1 MSSIKLSP
9 NPRSASQ
16 SSFVQS
22 STRRLRR
29 FALRIASLS
38 VCLAAGIVVAQ
49 VPGPVNLKGSG
60 GNTVNQVV
68 VPAIGTGGTISTQGA
83 YTVHVFN
90 SSANFV
96 PPVGLSTVDV
106 LVVGGGGGGG
116 GTYGGGGGAGGL
128 RTVTGFAIGAGTIAV
143 TVGGG
148 GAGGDGV
155 TSTNDEDGD
164 GTNGGNSQFDSIIA
178 IGGGYGQGGAQND
191 NNQPGGS
198 GGSGGGGGGIT
209 TGGSNVGGNGTAGQG
224 SNGGTGN
231 SNSDAN
237 NRSGGGGGG
246 AGSAGA
252 IGTNGSGGSGGA
264 GQNFSAQIGTS
275 LGVSGWFAGGGG
287 GGKRSNGGTGGA
299 GGQGG
304 GGAGGGP
311 GAAGSPGVSNTGG
324 GGGASS
330 NGIAGAAGGSGV
342 VIVRY
347 IAPSTTYV
355 VHRFTSSGT
364 FTPPSGV
371 SNVEVLVVGGGGGGG
386 AALGFSTAGAGGGG
400 AGGLV
405 HRGSFAVAGAVAV
418 GVGNG
423 GTAATSGNTS
433 GNNGVNSTF
442 GTLVALGGGGGI
454 GGNGSGNS
462 GGSGGGSRGASGGV
476 ATQPGSGSGGF
487 GFRGG
492 DSGGAPGGAAGTG
505 GGGAGAAGQNLAGAG
520 TEAGGTGGVGLAY
533 NITGTS
539 LFYAGGGGGGA
550 SQNSGAV
557 GAGGTGGGGAGG
569 RDNTAPTVGTANT
582 GGGGGGG
589 NNSRAG
595 ANGGSGVV
603 IVRYVAPTVT
613 ITTQP
618 SSSAVSGAA
627 FAQPAIVRLLDG
639 AGNPVVGASITAS
652 IGSGAGT
659 LGGTLTR
666 VTAADGRATFTDL
679 QITGAVGDRRIRF
692 TPAGT
697 ADYVESNTVAIIS
710 YHLEISHIATMGVC
724 ASSTPVTISVVD
736 SNSNPVPNFAGVV
749 TITNSLG
756 LGNYTLNTGTPARFD
771 NLASNDGI
779 AEYEFA
785 VADAGSVT
793 LNFTAPS
800 IGTYTFNATSG
811 STGTENYAGG
821 LVVSA
826 CSFRI
831 SHDTAGNVCTADAIT
846 IGVYANGALVTTYAG
861 NVNLSTAGL
870 TGGNWLKSS
879 TASDAL
885 GTLNNGA
892 ANDGAAT
899 YSFLAGDGGEI
910 ALNFQDNTAE
920 TVNFNVTASGVSA
933 PGGIYDANFV
943 VSKCTFR
950 VTHSEEMDVC
960 TPEAVTITLVDSAG
974 SPVTGYTGTI
984 NLSTSTGRG
993 TWAKTSTPA
1002 DAEGTITDP
1011 ISGDGGATYQ
1021 FVTSDLGT
1029 ITLRFT
1035 HPGADGVVNINI
1047 TDGATTDPQ
1056 NSANTYDKS
1065 IAVGLCKIEISHSQS
1080 STACEIEAVTF
1091 TIRNSEGGLAE
1102 DYEGTLAIGTSTL
1115 HGNWLVNTGAGV
1127 LTESAGDDNGIA
1139 SYAFGAAD
1147 DGVVILDFSNPHAEL
1162 VNFDATDNA
1171 IIVDAINDP
1180 DLTVSSCLPAVTATV
1195 CNVGNNSASIGI
1207 PAQSAIASQRGR
1219 MVLLLVSRRFPQS
1232 AGGVPTF
1239 NSAAMTLISQTSSTS
1254 GGDES
1259 ITEMWG
1265 IREADLPVSAGTY
1278 SGVIPNGPEES
1289 AMCLLTVADV
1299 EQTFPVAASPAAT
1312 GPLNTSTGFDPLTT
1326 DITTQANNSL
1336 VVTASSYE
1344 ASYFYPADTASP
1356 GYLSRIFGQSGPIAN
1371 PRPFGE
1377 SDPNNSESRFIGA
1390 AGRLP
1395 AAGITSILDE
1405 LEFGNGFLGT
1415 QIVASFK
1422 PLIAGAP
1429 LASDYVPVLLEQTY
1443 SGNMSYRAIG
1453 ATLRSTY
1460 NEDSPTPLACNFVNF
1475 ATGAAATL
1483 TLPVGATITAAHL
1496 YWGGSGSDDLGQTDI
1511 EVDFGITGSEV
1522 SITADDTYLVDN
1534 TGSNN
1539 VDYFSGYKDVTAIV
1553 SGNGNYTLK
1562 NLTVQN
1568 GSPWNASQACAG
1580 GWGLVVIY
1588 EHTDERLRVVNLF
1601 QGFQPFQDSS
1611 FTLVPRNFRMAT
1623 NNPAQNLPNGQVT
1636 HITMEGDETL
1646 NSPDSKEGLGIQTA
1660 PGLTTF
1666 TNITSSLNPLGQEFN
1681 STVTRPVYSY
1691 NATTE
1696 YFEFNATGGV
1706 NGDGYEIDNAG
1717 PQATSGGPRFGNTW
1731 GVDVD
1736 THYIQGGNSGTLL
1749 HDFAVLDAE
1758 AEKITTRYSAEQD
1771 LVLLMSEVISITNY
1785 PVADIEVVVSET
1797 STFKVDSTGTYQIDV
1812 KNNGDGGFAGGFANG
1827 EILVAGILPTGMTF
1841 SSAGDVAGTGWSC
1854 SVTLDPGAYSCVYD
1868 IATTWTG
1875 GADAGELASGES
1887 LPPIT
1892 LTVEVGDSGTFP
1904 LRNNNAKNS
1913 VRVLHSGG
1921 SCPATANGVIPDA
1934 DDCARSPQFDNVND
1948 LEGGNL
1954 NINNL
1959 DDKQANNNNIDSVT
1973 TVVKGVEIDLAI
1985 NKFVE
1990 DILESG
1996 ETGVYTLRVT
2006 NNGPDAT
2013 TATITVNDVEPTG
2026 VTFTAAAGTGWVCA
2040 AFPGDLSCTYA
2051 GSLASGATTDILV
2064 TVDVTGPDGDF
2075 VTNVASVTPG
2085 AFNFDIDDS
2094 NDSDTDVTQIVGPPV
2109 ASQERFLMSVSS
2121 LGEETSIGG
2130 LTGIEDDDY
2139 FIYDPATDTA
2149 EMFLDNSA
2157 LGFNINDA
2165 DAVHILKNG
2174 HIVISAKSSS
2184 SIGTGGNLLNFE
2196 PGDLV
2201 VYDPILG
2208 TTSLLFDGSAVFG
2221 GTDADDN
2228 NITAV
2233 YVNEDGTIDIAV
2245 TAANAGSTIGS
2256 NGLTINNNSIYR
2268 YTPGAGGAVGT
2279 ASEILDVSA
2288 YLASG
2293 GSDDLAI
2300 ATGYYKRVD
2309 PSNPNATLDSHI
2321 FTFEDTAD
2329 DSVNTSTGGSNA
2341 PTGGTYASQDDVTEI
2356 DIDADSTENL
2366 FLGNVE
2372 QGVFDSTG
2380 AASDLLIDALHLVE
2394 DGYIG
2399 HFRISEV
2406 GGNPSVCSATGLY
2419 LRVSKHEGL
2428 THTRDTDYAG
2438 SIRLTTNTG
2447 EGNWVL
2453 ISGNGTLNNGSNGAA
2468 IYTYVASDAGTVILS
2483 LSQSTGG
2490 PVNVDVTNGIAR
2502 EGHPPGVGSE
2512 APVFTYTEGV
2522 TLNYLDNFST
2532 VSYANQDGTNAWGAN
2547 WVESDDAAGGTGA
2560 SAGNVRVTGGK
2571 AVLRRAN
2578 GTSNSSL
2585 TRSIDLSGATL
2596 DSNLLLSFSYSFTN
2610 LGLSDEFVVEARD
2623 GVGSWVELR
2632 SFKRGTT
2639 LANVANGN
2647 GLSGNLSFGMP
2658 TGPNVEI
2665 RFRIKTGYTSGGT
2678 FSIDNV
2684 KLTAETS
2691 DCNVSPLGVN
2701 HYEINIKGVKSG
2713 TASGVACVGADITI
2727 TAHDAAHSAV
2737 IPGAISIYLTSN
2749 TGRGNWSRILTG
2761 TGTLANGTVNDGA
2774 ATYTFPN
2781 NEESVQLHFDYTGPV
2796 SDPEVV
2802 NINVTDNAN
2811 VEFEDP
2817 NYSVSKVGLRVF
2829 NSGTGDAVTPIPLQI
2844 AGKPS
2849 NVNPNASLLFVQVV
2863 NSSDTNPGVCEPLF
2877 SVGETLDLGFSAV
2890 CEDSG
2895 TCITATETF
2904 GVNGTDVALIDAG
2917 DTINY
2922 TELAVTLTDIGGG
2935 VPGAPIL
2942 INYSDVGK
2950 MRLHTSFDFPL
2961 GDNTDP
2967 LLATKSGDT
2976 VTARSNQ
2983 FIVRPFGFD
2992 IDFTDGRE
3000 NNDMADASYAADHN
3014 GTIWKVAGQSFDTT
3028 VTSVAWESGDD
3039 TNNDGVPDA
3048 GADLS
3053 DNHATPNFDVD
3064 SAAGNYSVK
3073 LSVIETKVAGG
3084 IDGVLT
3090 NDDFDNFS
3098 LGVNTHSIVYNEVG
3112 IIDMRAD
3119 IVNASDVVIPYLGK
3133 ENVEGR
3139 VLNVGRF
3146 IPNLFSVTK
3155 SDLTGRADMSC
3166 TPASSFTYMD
3176 EPFQVELEL
3185 VAKGLT
3191 DSGNYT
3197 TVNYRGPYAKLDI
3210 LSELA
3215 LVAIDDIAGSDDVDY
3230 TTRLGNV
3237 SLPSSSFAAT
3247 WNNGI
3252 LSLTGNMEFQ
3262 RALTGIPDGPF
3273 PGMQIAFKPT
3283 DNDGVTIDPARID
3296 IATSLGLLNVDLDV
3310 MPTEP
3315 GTDVYY
3321 LIDEHEFRYG
3331 RLIVNNAYGPET
3343 ENLALTFQ
3351 VEYFNGSEF
3360 VRNTLDNCS
3369 VIDVDDLSFVSG
3381 TYTDDLE
3388 PGNTVLTTPDTVT
3401 FLEGQTQGFENVA
3414 TPSDSPL
3421 ETSAP
3426 GEDAS
3431 GGVDITLDLNAAGL
3445 SYLGFEWDDADGDYN
3460 EDPTG
3465 RIEFGQFRMH
3475 DRIINWQ
3482 EIYNSSTP

>member
-1 MSSIKLSP
+1 MQSIP
-9 NPRSASQ
+9 NS
-16 SSFVQS
+16 
-22 STRRLRR
+22 LRR
-29 FALRIASLS
+29 FALRFVSLG
-38 VCLAAGIVVAQ
+38 VCLAAGVAVAQ
-49 VPGPVNLKGSG
+49 VPGPVTLKGIG
-60 GNTVNQVV
+60 GNTVNQIS
-68 VPAIGTGGTISTQGA
+68 VPVIGTGGTISTQGA

-96 PPVGLSTVDV
+96 PPTGLSTVDV

-128 RTVTGFAIGAGTIAV
+128 RAVTGFAIGAGTIAV

-155 TSTNDEDGD
+155 TFTNDEDGD
-164 GTNGGNSQFDSIIA
+164 GSNGGNSQFDSIIA
-178 IGGGYGQGGAQND
+178 LGGGYGQGGAQNN

-198 GGSGGGGGGIT
+198 GGSGGGGGGVT
-209 TGGSNVGGNGTAGQG
+209 SGGSNAGGTGSAGQG
-224 SNGGTGN
+224 SAGGAGN
-231 SNSDAN
+231 SDNNTN

-246 AGSAGA
+246 AGSVGA
-252 IGTNGSGGSGGA
+252 IGANSSGGSGGA
-264 GQNFSAQIGTS
+264 GQNFSAIIGTS
-275 LGVSGWFAGGGG
+275 FGVSGWFAGGGG
-287 GGKRSNGGTGGA
+287 GGKRSDGGTGGA

-347 IAPSTTYV
+347 IAPTVSYV
-355 VHRFTSSGT
+355 VHRYTSSGT
-364 FTPPSGV
+364 FTPPAGV

-386 AALGFSTAGAGGGG
+386 AALSYSGAGAGGGG

-405 HRGSFAVAGAVAV
+405 HRSSFAVTGATSVVV
-418 GVGNG
+418 GSG

-433 GNNGVNSTF
+433 GSNGVNSTF
-442 GTLVALGGGGGI
+442 GTLVALGGGGGA
-454 GGNGSGNS
+454 GGNAQGNS
-462 GGSGGGSRGASGGV
+462 GGSGGGSRGAVGGT

-492 DSGGAPGGAAGTG
+492 NHDASPGGAAATG
-505 GGGAGAAGQNLAGAG
+505 GGGAGAAGQNKTGASG
-520 TEAGGTGGVGLAY
+520 EAGGNGGVGLAY
-533 NITGTS
+533 NITGTT

-550 SQNSGAV
+550 SQNDGAV
-557 GAGGTGGGGAGG
+557 GAGGNGGGGAGG
-569 RDNTAPTVGTANT
+569 RNDTAPTIGTANT

-603 IVRYVAPTVT
+603 IVRYAAPSLS
-613 ITTQP
+613 ITQQP
-618 SSSAVSGAA
+618 SSTADSSVT
-627 FAQPAIVRLLDG
+627 FAQSSIVRLLDSNG
-639 AGNPVVGASITAS
+639 TPVVGASITAS

-666 VTAADGRATFTDL
+666 TTNASGLATFNDL
-679 QITGAVGDRRIRF
+679 KITGVSGDRRIRF
-692 TPAGT
+692 TPSGT
-697 ADYVESNTVAIIS
+697 ADYVESSTVTITNLV
-710 YHLEISHIATMGVC
+710 YHLEVTHIASIGVC
-724 ASSTPVTISVVD
+724 ASTTPVTISVVD
-736 SNSNPVPNFAGVV
+736 SNSNPVPNFTGVV
-749 TITNSLG
+749 TISNSLD
-756 LGNYTLNTGTPARFD
+756 LGNYTVNTGTPARFN
-771 NLASNDGI
+771 NLTGNDGT
-779 AEYEFA
+779 AEYEFT
-785 VADAGSVT
+785 VDDAGSVV
-793 LNFTAPS
+793 LDFTAPS
-800 IGTYTFNATSG
+800 IGTYTFDANAG
-811 STGTENYAGG
+811 SIGTENYAGG
-821 LVVSA
+821 LIVAA

-831 SHDTAGNVCTADAIT
+831 SHDGAGNVCTADAIT
-846 IGVYANGALVTTYAG
+846 IGVYANGSLVSTYAG
-861 NVNLSTAGL
+861 NVNLTTTGL
-870 TGGNWLKSS
+870 TGGNWSK
-879 TASDAL
+879 TTTPSDAL

-899 YSFLAGDGGEI
+899 YSFSSNDGGEI
-910 ALNFQDNTAE
+910 ALNFQDNAAE
-920 TVNFNVTASGVSA
+920 TVNFNVTAAGVTA
-933 PGGIYDANFV
+933 PAGIYDANFT

-950 VTHSEEMDVC
+950 VTHSEAMDVC
-960 TPEAVTITLVDSAG
+960 TPENITITLVDSAG
-974 SPVTGYTGTI
+974 STVTGYTGTI
-984 NLSTSTGRG
+984 NLSTSSGRG
-993 TWAKTSTPA
+993 TWAKTGAPA

-1011 ISGDGGATYQ
+1011 INGDGGATYQ
-1021 FVTSDLGT
+1021 FDSDDVGT

-1056 NSANTYDKS
+1056 NSSNAYDKN
-1065 IAVGLCKIEISHSQS
+1065 IAIGLCTIEISHSLS
-1080 STACEIEAVTF
+1080 STACEVEAVTF
-1091 TIRNSEGGLAE
+1091 TLRDSGGILAE
-1102 DYEGTLAIGTSTL
+1102 DYEGTITLGTSTL
-1115 HGNWLVNTGAGV
+1115 HGNWLTNTATGV
-1127 LTESAGDDNGIA
+1127 LTDTAGDDNGIA
-1139 SYAFGAAD
+1139 TYKFGAGD

-1162 VNFDATDNA
+1162 VNFDASDNA
-1171 IIVDAINDP
+1171 IIVDAVYDP
-1180 DLTVSSCLPAVTATV
+1180 DLTVSSCLPAVTGTICSVGSNTAT
-1195 CNVGNNSASIGI
+1195 IGV
-1207 PAQSAIASQRGR
+1207 PARSGIISERGR

-1239 NSAAMTLISQTSSTS
+1239 NSTAMTLISQTSSSS
-1254 GGDES
+1254 GGVQS

-1265 IREADLPVSAGTY
+1265 ILDVNLPITAGTFA
-1278 SGVIPNGPEES
+1278 GVIPNGPEES
-1289 AMCLLTVADV
+1289 AMCLLTVEDV
-1299 EQTFPVAASPAAT
+1299 EQAFPVEASPAAT
-1312 GPLNTSTGFDPLTT
+1312 GPLNTSEGFDPLST

-1336 VVTASSYE
+1336 VVVASSYE
-1344 ASYFYPADTASP
+1344 AEYFRSANAPAP
-1356 GYLSRIFGQSGPIAN
+1356 EYLSRIFGQGATPIAN
-1371 PRPFGE
+1371 PRPAGVNNT
-1377 SDPNNSESRFIGA
+1377 NNSESRFFGA

-1395 AAGITSILDE
+1395 AAGITSVFDE
-1405 LEFGNGFLGT
+1405 IQFGDGYLGT
-1415 QIVASFK
+1415 QVVASFK
-1422 PLIAGAP
+1422 PLIAGTP
-1429 LASDYVPVLLEQTY
+1429 LADNYVPVLLAETY
-1443 SGNMSYRAIG
+1443 SGSMSYRAIG

-1460 NEDSPTPLACNFVNF
+1460 NESTPTPLGCNFVNF
-1475 ATGAAATL
+1475 TTGAAATL
-1483 TLPVGATITAAHL
+1483 TLPVGARITAAHL
-1496 YWGGSGSDDLGQTDI
+1496 YWGGSGSDDLGHTDV
-1511 EVDFGITGSEV
+1511 EVDFGITGSES
-1522 SITADDTYLVDN
+1522 SITADETYLVDN

-1539 VDYFSGYKDVTAIV
+1539 VDYFTGYKDVTAIV
-1553 SGNGNYTLK
+1553 SGNGSYTLK

-1568 GSPWNASQACAG
+1568 GTPWSSSQSCAG

-1588 EHTDERLRVVNLF
+1588 EHDNERLRVVNLF

-1623 NNPAQNLPNGQVT
+1623 NNPALNLPNGQVT

-1646 NSPDSKEGLGIQTA
+1646 NSTDSREGLGIQSG
-1660 PGLTTF
+1660 PNLTTF
-1666 TNITSSLNPLGQEFN
+1666 TSITSSLNPLGQEFN
-1681 STVTRPVYSY
+1681 STVTRPVYARRESPSDPGKY
-1691 NATTE
+1691 

-1706 NGDGYEIDNAG
+1706 NGDGYEIDSAG
-1717 PQATSGGPRFGNTW
+1717 PQVSSGGPRFGNTW
-1731 GVDVD
+1731 GIDVD
-1736 THYIQGGNSGTLL
+1736 THYIQGGSSGALL
-1749 HDFAVLDAE
+1749 YPFAIAGQE

-1785 PVADIEVVVSET
+1785 PVADIEVVVIET
-1797 STFKVDSTGTYQIDV
+1797 STFKVNSTGSYQIDV
-1812 KNNGDGGFAGGFANG
+1812 KNNGDGSIDGGFGDG
-1827 EILVAGILPTGMTF
+1827 EILVAGILPVGMTF
-1841 SSAGDVAGTGWSC
+1841 ASAGDVAGTDWSC

-1868 IATTWTG
+1868 IESTWTG
-1875 GADAGELASGES
+1875 GATAGELASGES

-1892 LTVEVGDSGTFP
+1892 LAVEIADSGTFP
-1904 LRNNNAKNS
+1904 LVNNNAKNS

-1921 SCPATANGVIPDA
+1921 SCPATANGVIPDE
-1934 DDCARSPQFDNVND
+1934 DDCTRSPQFDNVND

-1954 NINNL
+1954 DINDI

-1973 TVVKGVEIDLAI
+1973 TVVKGVQFDLAI
-1985 NKFVE
+1985 DKSVN
-1990 DILESG
+1990 DTLETG
-1996 ETGVYTLRVT
+1996 ETGVYTLRIT

-2013 TATITVNDVEPTG
+2013 TAPITVNDVEPVG

-2051 GSLASGATTDILV
+2051 GSLANGASTDILL
-2064 TVDVTGPDGDF
+2064 TVDVTGSDGDF

-2109 ASQERFLMSVSS
+2109 ATQERFLMSVSS
-2121 LGEETSIGG
+2121 DDEQTSIGG
-2130 LTGIEDDDY
+2130 LSGIEDDDY
-2139 FIYDPATDTA
+2139 FIYDPASDTA
-2149 EMFLDNSA
+2149 QMFLDNSA

-2490 PVNVDVTNGIAR
+2490 PVNVDVSNGIAR

-2512 APVFTYTEGV
+2512 APIFTYTEGV

-2737 IPGAISIYLTSN
+2737 IPGAVSIYLTSN

-2895 TCITATETF
+2895 TCVTATETF
-2904 GVNGTDVALIDAG
+2904 GVNGTDVALIDSG
-2917 DTINY
+2917 DTVNY
-2922 TELAVTLTDIGGG
+2922 TEVAVTLTDIGGG
-2935 VPGAPIL
+2935 VPAAPII

-2950 MRLHTSFDFPL
+2950 MRLHTSFDIPL

-3262 RALTGIPDGPF
+3262 RALTGVPDGPF

-3369 VIDVDDLSFVSG
+3369 VIDVDDLSFVPG
-3381 TYTDDLE
+3381 TYSDDLE

-3482 EIYNSSTP
+3482 EIYNSPTP

>member
-1 MSSIKLSP
+1 M
-9 NPRSASQ
+9 Q
-16 SSFVQS
+16 SSV
-22 STRRLRR
+22 RGLRR
-29 FALRIASLS
+29 FALRIAPLS

-49 VPGPVNLKGSG
+49 VPGPVSLKGLG
-60 GNTVNQVV
+60 GNTVNEVV
-68 VPAIGTGGTISTQGA
+68 ETVPVIGTGGTISTQGA

-90 SSANFV
+90 SSSSFTA
-96 PPVGLSTVDV
+96 PAGLSTLDV

-116 GTYGGGGGAGGL
+116 STYGGGGGGGGVRWL
-128 RTVTGFAIGAGTIAV
+128 TGQAASASPVTV
-143 TVGGG
+143 TVGAG
-148 GAGGDGV
+148 GAAGAAISV
-155 TSTNDEDGD
+155 TNDTAG
-164 GTNGGNSQFDSIIA
+164 NGGQGGSSSFGALSA
-178 IGGGYGQGGAQND
+178 VGGGYGQGGAQND
-191 NNQPGGS
+191 PDALTGGS

-209 TGGSNVGGNGTAGQG
+209 SGNQNAGGSGTATQG
-224 SNGGTGN
+224 NNGGSGN
-231 SNSDAN
+231 SNSAAN

-246 AGSAGA
+246 AGSTGSNGVNGA
-252 IGTNGSGGSGGA
+252 GGA
-264 GQNFSAQIGTS
+264 GGAGSNYSATFGTAV
-275 LGVSGWFAGGGG
+275 GASGWFGGGGG
-287 GGKRSNGGTGGA
+287 GGKRSGNGSLGGV

-304 GGAGGGP
+304 GGAGGSPASPP
-311 GAAGSPGVSNTGG
+311 GIAGLANTGG
-324 GGGASS
+324 GGGGSGDS
-330 NGIAGAAGGSGV
+330 GGTPGAIGGSGV

-347 IAPSTTYV
+347 IAPTISTTYV

-386 AALGFSTAGAGGGG
+386 AALAYGSAGAGGGG

-405 HRGSFAVAGAVAV
+405 HRGSFAVSGAVAV

-462 GGSGGGSRGASGGV
+462 GGSGGGSRGAAGGT

-492 DSGGAPGGAAGTG
+492 DSGGSPGGAAGTG
-505 GGGAGAAGQNLAGAG
+505 GGGAGGAGQNLAGAG
-520 TEAGGTGGVGLAY
+520 VEAGGNGGVGLAY
-533 NITGTS
+533 SITGTS

-550 SQNSGAV
+550 SQDSGAV

-603 IVRYVAPTVT
+603 IVRYIAPTVS

-627 FAQPAIVRLLDG
+627 FTQPAVVRLLDS

-697 ADYVESNTVAIIS
+697 ADYVESNTVAIIN
-710 YHLEISHIATMGVC
+710 YHLEISHIATIGVC

-736 SNSNPVPNFAGVV
+736 SNSNPVPNFVGVV
-749 TITNSLG
+749 TISNSLG
-756 LGNYTLNTGTPARFD
+756 LGNYTLNTGIPANFD
-771 NLASNDGI
+771 NLAANNGV
-779 AEYEFA
+779 AEYEFTA
-785 VADAGSVT
+785 ADTDSVV
-793 LNFTAPS
+793 LNFSAPS

-846 IGVYANGALVTTYAG
+846 IGVYANNALVSDYAG

-870 TGGNWLKSS
+870 TGGNWLKTS
-879 TASDAL
+879 TPSNAL

-910 ALNFQDNTAE
+910 TLNFQDNTAE
-920 TVNFNVTASGVSA
+920 TVNFNVTATGVSA

-960 TPEAVTITLVDSAG
+960 TPETVTITLVDSSG
-974 SPVTGYTGTI
+974 SAVNVSGYTGTI
-984 NLSTSTGRG
+984 NISTSTGRG
-993 TWAKTSTPA
+993 TWAKTSTAA
-1002 DAEGTITDP
+1002 DAEGTLTDP

-1021 FVTSDLGT
+1021 FVTGDVGT

-1035 HPGADGVVNINI
+1035 HSGADGVVNINI

-1065 IAVGLCKIEISHSQS
+1065 IAVGLCTIQISHSEN
-1080 STACEIEAVTF
+1080 STACEIETVTF
-1091 TIRNSEGGLAE
+1091 SIIDSGGGPAE
-1102 DYEGTLAIGTSTL
+1102 DYTGTMTLGTSTL
-1115 HGNWLVNTGAGV
+1115 HGNWLLNTGAGV
-1127 LTESAGDDNGIA
+1127 LTDSAGDDNGIA
-1139 SYAFGAAD
+1139 SYAFDDTD

-1162 VNFDATDNA
+1162 VNFDASDNA
-1171 IIVDAINDP
+1171 IIVDAVYDP
-1180 DLTVSSCLPAVTATV
+1180 DLTVSSCLPAVTGTI
-1195 CNVGNNSASIGI
+1195 CNVGDNTATIGV
-1207 PAQSAIASQRGR
+1207 PARSVIISERGR

-1239 NSAAMTLISQTSSTS
+1239 NSTAMTLISQASSSS
-1254 GGDES
+1254 GGDQS

-1265 IREADLPVSAGTY
+1265 ILDVNLPITAGTY
-1278 SGVIPNGPEES
+1278 TGTIPNGPEES
-1289 AMCLLTVADV
+1289 AMCLLTVEDV
-1299 EQTFPVAASPAAT
+1299 EQAFPVAASPAET
-1312 GPLNTSTGFDPLTT
+1312 GPLNTSEGFDPLTT
-1326 DITTQANNSL
+1326 DITTQDNNSI
-1336 VVTASSYE
+1336 VVTATSYE
-1344 ASYFYPADTASP
+1344 AGDFWPADEASP
-1356 GYLSRIFGQSGPIAN
+1356 SYLSRIFGQGATPIAN
-1371 PRPFGE
+1371 PRPPGE
-1377 SDPNNSESRFIGA
+1377 SDPDNSESRFIGA

-1405 LEFGNGFLGT
+1405 LQFANGFLGT

-1422 PLIAGAP
+1422 PLIAGTP
-1429 LASDYVPVLLEQTY
+1429 LAADYVPVLLEETY
-1443 SGNMSYRAIG
+1443 SGNLSYRAIG

-1460 NEDSPTPLACNFVNF
+1460 NESNPTPLACNFVNF

-1496 YWGGSGSDDLGQTDI
+1496 YWGGSGSDDLGQTDV
-1511 EVDFGITGSEV
+1511 EVDFGITGSES
-1522 SITADDTYLVDN
+1522 SITADETYLVDN

-1539 VDYFSGYKDVTAIV
+1539 VDYFTGYKDVTAIV
-1553 SGNGNYTLK
+1553 SGNGSYTLK

-1568 GSPWNASQACAG
+1568 GAPWSASQACAG

-1588 EHTDERLRVVNLF
+1588 EHPDERLRVVNLF

-1623 NNPAQNLPNGQVT
+1623 NDPAQNLPNGQVT

-1646 NSPDSKEGLGIQTA
+1646 NSTDSREGLGIQTA
-1660 PGLTTF
+1660 PNLTTF
-1666 TNITSSLNPLGQEFN
+1666 TSITSSLNPLGQEFN
-1681 STVTRPVYSY
+1681 STVTRPVYALSG
-1691 NATTE
+1691 TTG
-1696 YFEFNATGGV
+1696 YFEFNPTGGV
-1706 NGDGYEIDNAG
+1706 NGDGYEIDSAG
-1717 PQATSGGPRFGNTW
+1717 PQVSSGGPRFGNTW
-1731 GVDVD
+1731 GIDVD
-1736 THYIQGGNSGTLL
+1736 THYIQGGSSGTLL
-1749 HDFAVLDAE
+1749 FPFAALDAE

-1785 PVADIEVVVSET
+1785 PVADIEVVVTET
-1797 STFKVDSTGTYQIDV
+1797 STFKVNSTGSYQIDV
-1812 KNNGDGGFAGGFANG
+1812 KNNGDGGLAGGFANG

-1841 SSAGDVAGTGWSC
+1841 DSAGDVGGTGWSC

-1868 IATTWTG
+1868 IASTWTG
-1875 GADAGELASGES
+1875 GATAGELASGES

-1892 LTVEVGDSGTFP
+1892 LTVEIGDSGTFP

-1954 NINNL
+1954 DINNL

-2051 GSLASGATTDILV
+2051 GALASGATTDILL

-2121 LGEETSIGG
+2121 DGEQTSIGG
-2130 LTGIEDDDY
+2130 LSAIEDDDY

-2165 DAVHILKNG
+2165 DAVHLLKNG
-2174 HIVISAKSSS
+2174 HIVISAKTSS

-2208 TTSLLFDGSAVFG
+2208 TTSLLFDGSAIFG
-2221 GTDADDN
+2221 GPTPDAN

-2268 YTPGAGGAVGT
+2268 YTPGAGGTVGT

-2329 DSVNTSTGGSNA
+2329 DSVNTSTGGSND

-2356 DIDADSTENL
+2356 DIDSDSTENL

-2380 AASDLLIDALHLVE
+2380 AESDLLIDALHLVE

-2399 HFRISEV
+2399 HFRISEA

-2438 SIRLTTNTG
+2438 SIRLTADTG

-2453 ISGNGTLNNGSNGAA
+2453 ISGNGTLNNGTSDDGAA

-2483 LSQSTGG
+2483 LNQSTGG
-2490 PVNVDVTNGIAR
+2490 PVNVDVSNGIAR

-2512 APVFTYTEGV
+2512 APIFTYTEGV

-2547 WVESDDAAGGTGA
+2547 WVEGDDAAGGTGA
-2560 SAGNVRVTGGK
+2560 SAGNVRVSGGK

-2578 GTSNSSL
+2578 GTSNASL

-2596 DSNLLLSFSYSFTN
+2596 DSNLLLSFSYNFTN

-2701 HYEINIKGVKSG
+2701 HYEINIKGVTSG

-2737 IPGAISIYLTSN
+2737 IPGAVSIYLTSS

-2761 TGTLANGTVNDGA
+2761 TGSLANGTVNDGA

-2863 NSSDTNPGVCEPLF
+2863 NSSGTNPGVCEPLF

-2895 TCITATETF
+2895 TCVTATETF
-2904 GVNGTDVALIDAG
+2904 GVNGTDVALIDSG
-2917 DTINY
+2917 DAVNY
-2922 TELAVTLTDIGGG
+2922 TEVAVTLTDIGGG
-2935 VPGAPIL
+2935 VPAAPII

-2950 MRLHTSFDFPL
+2950 MRLHTSFDIPL

-2976 VTARSNQ
+2976 ITTSSNQ

-2992 IDFTDGRE
+2992 IDFSDGRE
-3000 NNDMADASYAADHN
+3000 NNDTADASYAADHN
-3014 GTIWKVAGQSFDTT
+3014 GTIWKVAGQSFDAT

-3039 TNNDGVPDA
+3039 TNNDGVPDT

-3053 DNHATPNFDVD
+3053 DNHATPNFDED
-3064 SAAGNYSVK
+3064 SAAGDYSVK
-3073 LSVIETKVAGG
+3073 LSVIETKVLGG
-3084 IDGVLT
+3084 IDGILT
-3090 NDDFDNFS
+3090 NNDFDNFS

-3119 IVNASDVVIPYLGK
+3119 IVNASDVVIPYLGTA
-3133 ENVEGR
+3133 NVEGR

-3146 IPNLFSVTK
+3146 IPNLFSIAK

-3210 LSELA
+3210 FSELA

-3230 TTRLGNV
+3230 TARLDNV

-3262 RALTGIPDGPF
+3262 RAVTGIPDGPF
-3273 PGMQIAFKPT
+3273 PNMQIAFKPT

-3296 IATSLGLLNVDLDV
+3296 VATSLGLLNVDLDV

-3315 GTDVYY
+3315 GTAVYY

-3331 RLIVNNAYGPET
+3331 RLIVNNAFGPET
-3343 ENLALTFQ
+3343 EDLALTFL

-3369 VIDVDDLSFVSG
+3369 MIDVDDLSFVSG

-3388 PGNTVLTTPDTVT
+3388 PGDTDLTSPDTVT
-3401 FLEGQTQGFENVA
+3401 FFEGQTQGFEDVA
-3414 TPSDSPL
+3414 NPSDSPL

-3426 GEDAS
+3426 GENAS

-3445 SYLGFEWDDADGDYN
+3445 SYLSFEWDDADGDYN

-3465 RIEFGQFRMH
+3465 RIEFGQYRMH

-3482 EIYNSSTP
+3482 EIYNSPTP